1 MKTKKKNIWQSIAL
15 GLTLSIGMYILP
27 AIPAEAAAKK
37 PLTIAEQGSF
47 TVGGTYKQRP
57 GTFSQENFIAED
69 GQRAYGDFAYVEYQK
84 PVKSKKLPLI
94 FQHGGAQSKR
104 TWESGPDGR
113 EGFNTMFVRAGYS
126 VYLVDQPRSG
136 EANLSTEAVTPDTPW
151 ASNPMYGDKTLYVLS
166 RIGHY
171 DAAGNPVP
179 NAQFPE
185 GEKNYQAF
193 QQSWTIGSGPLDNE
207 LNAGVLAELV
217 DQQKDGAV
225 LVTHSMGGTIGWRTA
240 IRSDKVKGIIAYE
253 PGGTPF
259 IFPETE
265 MPMISDARFKALS
278 ASAKGVPMKDFLKLT
293 KMPIVLYYGD
303 YIKIGSEN
311 VGEDKWGTEFA
322 MARQF
327 VDTVNRHGGD
337 ATLIHLPEIGI
348 KGNSHFLMQE
358 KNNAEIMKLALDWLK
373 KKGLDK

>member
-1 MKTKKKNIWQSIAL
+1 MKTKKKIFWQSIAL

-69 GQRAYGDFAYVEYQK
+69 GQRAYGDFAYV
-84 PVKSKKLPLI
+84 
-94 FQHGGAQSKR
+94 
-104 TWESGPDGR
+104 
-113 EGFNTMFVRAGYS
+113 S

>member
-1 MKTKKKNIWQSIAL
+1 MNKKFLKSAILA
-15 GLTLSIGMYILP
+15 LTLSASIFSANYVD
-27 AIPAEAAAKK
+27 AAK
-37 PLTIAEQGSF
+37 PITIAEQGSF
-47 TVGGTYKQRP
+47 TVGGTYKERP
-57 GTFSQENFIAED
+57 GKFSQENFVAED

-84 PVKSKKLPLI
+84 PVRAKKLPLI

-171 DAAGNPVP
+171 DEAGNPVP
-179 NAQFPE
+179 NAQFPK

-193 QQSWTIGSGPLDNE
+193 QQSWTIGSGPLDND
-207 LNAGVLAELV
+207 LNADVLAALF
-217 DQQKDGAV
+217 DRIGPAI
-225 LVTHSMGGTIGWRTA
+225 LFGHSMGGTICWRTA
-240 IRSDKVKGIIAYE
+240 IRTDKVKAIVAYE

-265 MPMISDARFKALS
+265 MPEIIEARFKPLS
-278 ASAKGVPMKDFLKLT
+278 ASAMGVPMGDFLKLT
-293 KMPIVLYYGD
+293 KIPIVLYYGD
-303 YIKIGSEN
+303 YIDIDSEN
-311 VGEDKWGTEFA
+311 VGSSKWGSELD
-322 MARQF
+322 MAKKF
-327 VDTVNRHGGD
+327 VAAINRHGGQ
-337 ATLIHLPEIGI
+337 AELVELPKIGI
-348 KGNSHFLMQE
+348 SGNSHFLMQE
-358 KNNAEIMKLALDWLK
+358 QNNEEIMKLALAWLK
-373 KKGLDK
+373 EKGLDK